1 MIVEERNADE
11 PEGNGEPLAIVGIGA
26 SAGGLEALEQF
37 FTQMPPDTGIAFV
50 LVTHMDPAQ
59 KGLLPEILQRFT
71 AMPVRETEDGMKIEA
86 DTVYVKPAA
95 ADLSLFHGTI
105 GHLEPV
111 RTHGMR
117 MPIDGFFQHL
127 AEDQNGKAVGIV
139 LSGTGSDGTLGIRAI
154 KERTGMVMAQDP
166 GSAQFTGMPES
177 AIATGLVDYIAPAER
192 LPDLLV
198 QYVMFSITARG
209 GGQPATA
216 RIEAELRKIFTLIR
230 LRNGQ
235 DFAQYKRSTIRRR
248 IERRMAIHQIPSIGE
263 YVRFLQENPHEIE
276 VLASELLIGVTRF
289 FRDPE
294 AWDALQ
300 GEVINYLIP
309 AKPEGSVLRAWV
321 VGCST
326 GEEAYSMAIMLRECL
341 DALERPDTVQIFATD
356 VDRRAIETARHGL
369 YPANVAADISP
380 GRLERFFVKEDGRY
394 RIRKEIRDSVIFAT
408 QNVIS
413 DPPFTH
419 LDILSCRNLLIY
431 LSADLQKR
439 LIPLFQYAL
448 NPGGYLFLGTAES
461 VAGSHTAFSTVES
474 KWKIFQRR
482 DIKPPQAPRLELPT
496 VLTPTAAAEHKP
508 RSFER
513 EDEAAATIAREW
525 LLQEYA
531 PPAVIVNENGDIL
544 YFHGRTGRYLEPGP
558 GRATLNVH
566 AMAKEEIRD
575 ALESVLNAAVREKQ
589 RFVQEGVPV
598 GGDGGVRRVL
608 LTVRQVGRPAGR
620 GEMLFS
626 VVFQDLEEPPG
637 EPAPGEAHDRDTP
650 GGDRMTP
657 LEQELAETRTR
668 LQCTIEDM
676 QASREELTSMNEE
689 LQSTNEELQS
699 TNEELT
705 SSKEELQSL
714 NEELLTVN
722 AEHQKRIEELSET
735 HDDMQNL
742 LRTTRIPIL
751 FLDEDLRVRRFTD
764 PVRPIINLQSGDVG
778 RPVTDLAVNLKDERL
793 RADVR
798 EVLDTLQ
805 VRTKQVQTTDGRWF
819 EMRIVP
825 YRTEE
830 NRIEGVVVTF
840 IDIAPLKDLES
851 SLRRARAYAESVI
864 ATVHEPLAVLDA
876 DTRVLSANR
885 SFSALFRLAPAEI
898 EGQLLSALGN
908 RQWDVPD
915 LRRMLE
921 EILSGRADA
930 GDYEVGIGRRR
941 LRLSTRA
948 IRPGAG
954 PGLILLAVENPD
966 GRP

>member
-1 MIVEERNADE
+1 MR
-11 PEGNGEPLAIVGIGA
+11 EPLAIVGIGA
-26 SAGGLEALEQF
+26 SAGGLEALELF

-50 LVTHMDPAQ
+50 LITHMDPAQ
-59 KGLLPEILQRFT
+59 KGLLPEILRRFT
-71 AMPVRETEDGMKIEA
+71 AMPVRETEDGMTVEA

-95 ADLSLFHGTI
+95 ADLSIFHGTI

-127 AEDQNGKAVGIV
+127 AEDQNGKAIGIV
-139 LSGTGSDGTLGIRAI
+139 LSGTGSDGTLGIRAV

-166 GSAQFTGMPES
+166 DSAQFTGMPES

-192 LPDLLV
+192 LPELLV
-198 QYVMFSITARG
+198 QYVKFSITALAG
-209 GGQPATA
+209 EQPATA

-230 LRNGQ
+230 LQSGQ
-235 DFAQYKRSTIRRR
+235 DFSQYKRSTIRRR

-276 VLASELLIGVTRF
+276 ILASELLIGVTRF

-294 AWDALQ
+294 AWDTLQ
-300 GEVINYLIP
+300 EEVISDLIP

-326 GEEAYSMAIMLRECL
+326 GEEAYSMAIVLRECL
-341 DALERPDTVQIFATD
+341 DALERPDMVQIFATD
-356 VDRRAIETARHGL
+356 VDRRAIETARHGI
-369 YPANVAADISP
+369 YPANIAADISP

-461 VAGSHTAFSTVES
+461 VAGSGAAFRTVES
-474 KWKIFQRR
+474 RWKIFQRR
-482 DIKPPQAPRLELPT
+482 DVTPPQAPRLELPA
-496 VLTPTAAAEHKP
+496 VLTPPAAAEPKT
-508 RSFER
+508 RDFAR
-513 EDEAAATIAREW
+513 EEEAASELAREW
-525 LLQEYA
+525 LLQEFA
-531 PPAVIVNENGDIL
+531 PPAVIVNENGDIF

-558 GRATLNVH
+558 GRATLNVF
-566 AMAKEEIRD
+566 AMAKGEIRD
-575 ALESVLNAAVREKQ
+575 ALESVLDAAVREKQ
-589 RFVQEGVPV
+589 RFVQKGVSV
-598 GGDGGVRRVL
+598 RGDGGERRVL
-608 LTVRQVGRPAGR
+608 LTARPVGRRAGR
-620 GEMLFS
+620 GEMLYS
-626 VVFQDLEEPPG
+626 IVFQDLEEPPG
-637 EPAPGEAHDRDTP
+637 EPAPKEAPDRDTP
-650 GGDRMTP
+650 GNDRMTP
-657 LEQELAETRTR
+657 LEQELAETRAR
-668 LQCTIEDM
+668 LQYTIEDM

-722 AEHQKRIEELSET
+722 AEHQKKIEELSET

-764 PVRPIINLQSGDVG
+764 PIRPIINLQSGDVG

-798 EVLDTLQ
+798 EVLDSLQ
-805 VRTKQVQTTDGRWF
+805 VRTKQVQTRDGRWF

-851 SLRRARAYAESVI
+851 SLRRARTYAESVV

-876 DTRVLSANR
+876 DLRIVSANR
-885 SFSALFRLAPAEI
+885 SFSTLFRLAPGEAE
-898 EGQLLSALGN
+898 GHLLSDLGN
-908 RQWDVPD
+908 RQWDTTE
-915 LRRMLE
+915 LRRLLE
-921 EILSGRADA
+921 EVASGQTEIE
-930 GDYEVGIGRRR
+930 GSEVGIGRRR
-941 LRLSTRA
+941 MRLSARS
-948 IRPGAG
+948 IRPDAG
-954 PGLILLAVENPD
+954 PGLILLAVED
-966 GRP
+966 VSGRPASG